1 MWLSV
6 KLVSTDLVCN
16 SMLQFDLM
24 YHDSYSIRCIGGSC
38 DGFMMEDEGNT
49 GILQHVFHTLSD
61 TSISMTQL
69 MHRMVHIAVE
79 ELTLRQLCNS
89 SCHVQV
95 CITLIVAVLLK
106 MLDSY
111 A

>member
-24 YHDSYSIRCIGGSC
+24 YHDSHSIRCIGQSC
-38 DGFMMEDEGNT
+38 DGFMTEDEGNT
-49 GILQHVFHTLSD
+49 GILQHAFDTLSD
-61 TSISMTQL
+61 PLVSMMQL

-79 ELTLRQLCNS
+79 ELMLKQLCNR
-89 SCHVQV
+89 SCHV
-95 CITLIVAVLLK
+95 
-106 MLDSY
+106 
-111 A
+111 